1 MRLNRSCLVIASGSI
16 SKLMC
21 DEKEKKNEVLLLTL
35 SHPLEW
41 VTTKRT
47 LAVTRNFSALPRKC
61 EMSYAAYVMQSVRAH

>member
-21 DEKEKKNEVLLLTL
+21 DEKEKKLKLLLTL
-35 SHPLEW
+35 SHPSEW

-61 EMSYAAYVMQSVRAH
+61 EMSYAAYVMQNVRAH

>member
-21 DEKEKKNEVLLLTL
+21 DEKEKKLKLLLTL
-35 SHPLEW
+35 SHPSEW